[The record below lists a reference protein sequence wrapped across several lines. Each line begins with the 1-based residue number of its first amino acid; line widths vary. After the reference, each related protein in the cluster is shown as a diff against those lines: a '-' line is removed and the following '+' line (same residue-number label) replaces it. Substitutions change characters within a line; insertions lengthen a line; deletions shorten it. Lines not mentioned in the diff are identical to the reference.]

1 MKLEHIPEIVSI
13 YESKQNPELAERMS
27 AYMKHNFKFLG
38 IPSPLRSEL
47 NKDIF
52 ALIGKM
58 DIVNIEPI
66 VEALWQL
73 PEREYQYLAL
83 VLIDKVKKKLTPSH
97 LEFFIELILEKSW
110 WDTIDA
116 IAPNYI
122 GYIMLQYPELREEY
136 IPAWVRSNNF
146 WINRTALLFQ
156 LKYKKDT
163 DFELLK
169 SCIEP
174 LKTQKEFFVKKA
186 IGWALREYSKTNPE
200 MVKDYISTANLQALS
215 KKEGLKHMIRQQNI

>member
-1 MKLEHIPEIVSI
+1 MKLEHIPEIISI
-13 YESKQNPELAERMS
+13 YESKRNPEIGEKMS

-38 IPSPLRSEL
+38 IPSPLRAEL

-52 ALIGKM
+52 ARFGKM
-58 DIVNIEPI
+58 DIVDMEPL
-66 VEALWQL
+66 VWELWKM

-97 LEFFIELILEKSW
+97 LEFLIELVLNKSW

-122 GYIMLQYPELREEY
+122 GYILLQYPELREDY
-136 IPAWVRSNNF
+136 VHNWVQSNNF

-163 DFELLK
+163 NFELLK

-174 LKTQKEFFVKKA
+174 LKIQKEFFVKKA
-186 IGWALREYSKTNPE
+186 IGWALREYSKTDPGI
-200 MVKDYISTANLQALS
+200 VKEYISTANLQALS
-215 KKEGLKHMIRQQNI
+215 EKEGLKHIIRQQNI